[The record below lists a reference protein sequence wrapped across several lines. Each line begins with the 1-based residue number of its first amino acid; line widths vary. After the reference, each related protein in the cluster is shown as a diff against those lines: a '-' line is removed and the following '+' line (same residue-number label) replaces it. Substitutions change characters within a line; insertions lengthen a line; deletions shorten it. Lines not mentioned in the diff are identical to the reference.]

1 MAWND
6 KLKQLQSVVDVFSKL
21 DKHGDGFEDSMKN
34 AQKSLEGS
42 AKSAAAIA
50 GKEGAANGVGT
61 SVMSSPGIPPV
72 IGTNGMPTQPHVGG
86 PAAAPQVTN
95 PGAKSANGMPN
106 QPQVK
111 VNAGEVANDPN
122 EGWKR
127 GPFGEVNKVPIIGG
141 LLEGLLKP
149 MKMAYM
155 GLPTVQQS
163 FDYEYNRNRSAFAG
177 MGGGG
182 SLDDQHNAIR
192 QMSTNLGQKGIQTSA
207 TDVVEALNSSRSLGT
222 NIPGIGNSLALASN
236 LTPGLGFTGAA
247 SALTGLNAAR
257 NVNYLKVIGVQ
268 VRDGAT
274 GTMRDLKQIIED
286 LWSTLNKQKRGGSAI
301 TKHDLHMSLQPG
313 NALDSLLEQYFGNDP
328 MTRKIIEDGLL
339 AKASGVVDLGSQTQ
353 LSAAGVIPDAIKSKA
368 KRDNASSNLIGQFT
382 DSIVQGMEI
391 ANGMSRGLSNLMV
404 KISNIEG
411 IKQLAYLFA
420 GSKGFADT
428 LVGVGNGAG
437 GDLLDM
443 ITGIPFTGLA
453 EGGPADARNVYI
465 VGEKG
470 PELFVPHGG
479 GSGQK
484 MIGVNGPEFFAPEQ
498 DGHVVPNN
506 KLNFAGFMHKGGVAT
521 KKFADGSET
530 HENVDNNRGKPTR
543 HMHQENYTLTSDWG
557 TFKDGTQMEIEG
569 PKGLKALLKK
579 AGWKTDEDI
588 ANGIEILRRE
598 SGRKPVNDNL
608 EGNDMS
614 YGLFQINM
622 KNDIEGAGR
631 GAGDRRR
638 ANYAKYGVKNDWDL
652 YDPLINAR
660 IAWDISS
667 QGRKY
672 WQAWSTAKAA
682 GLDGRHYGHPRTN
695 DPWYNTFGGK
705 AWRAKQGITNFAG
718 DVADKVGDFA
728 GGVVDKAG
736 DIAGNVFNAVTS
748 VGPLGSIRSIVSKLK
763 GALSGTDFAKLANE
777 LGRGLESDVIGARA
791 GGGPVSASGAS
802 GNGGYN
808 INYGG
813 VTVKIE
819 NSGNWDENK
828 LASEIKKALDYD
840 SLIRKAVS
848 H

>member
-61 SVMSSPGIPPV
+61 SVMASPGIPPV

-182 SLDDQHNAIR
+182 SLDDQHNAVR

-247 SALTGLNAAR
+247 GALTGLNAAR

-368 KRDNASSNLIGQFT
+368 KRDNASSNMIGQFT

-453 EGGPADARNVYI
+453 AGGPADSRNTYI

-479 GSGQK
+479 GEQK
-484 MIGVNGPEFFAPEQ
+484 MIGVNGPEFFAPEK
-498 DGHVVPNN
+498 DGQVIPNH
-506 KLNFAGFMHKGGVAT
+506 KLNFAGFMHTGGNVTTKAVGEGHMHPEWDKGTPHKHGTRMYDKSKSLLNGTDAQKAQLRTALIKGGW
-521 KKFADGSET
+521 KSE
-530 HENVDNNRGKPTR
+530 
-543 HMHQENYTLTSDWG
+543 
-557 TFKDGTQMEIEG
+557 
-569 PKGLKALLKK
+569 
-579 AGWKTDEDI
+579 EDI
-588 ANGIEILRRE
+588 QNALSIIKYE
-598 SGRKPVNDNL
+598 SGGIADRENFEDKDV
-608 EGNDMS
+608 S

-622 KNDIEGAGR
+622 KNDWGGGSNEDMGKKR
-631 GAGDRRR
+631 LKD
-638 ANYAKYGVKNDWDL
+638 YAKYGIHNYWDL
-652 YDPLINAR
+652 YDPVKNAR
-660 IAWDISS
+660 AAWAISS
-667 QGRKY
+667 EGRQFKS
-672 WQAWSTAKAA
+672 WSTKHKA
-682 GLDGRHYGHPRTN
+682 GLAGEHYGHPRTN
-695 DPWYNTFGGK
+695 DPWYDTLGGK
-705 AWRAKQGITNFAG
+705 AWRAKQGITNTVG
-718 DVADKVGDFA
+718 KVVDKVVDVG
-728 GGVVDKAG
+728 GGVVDKVSDVAG
-736 DIAGNVFNAVTS
+736 DVFNAITS
-748 VGPLGSIRSIVSKLK
+748 KGPLGSIRSIVSKLK

-840 SLIRKAVS
+840 SLIRRAVS

>member
-6 KLKQLQSVVDVFSKL
+6 KLQQLQSVVDVFSKL
-21 DKHGDGFEDSMKN
+21 EKHGDGFEDSMKN

-50 GKEGAANGVGT
+50 GKEGASNGVGT
-61 SVMSSPGIPPV
+61 SVMASPGIPPV
-72 IGTNGMPTQPHVGG
+72 IGTNGMPHQPMVGG

-111 VNAGEVANDPN
+111 VNPGVVETDPTK
-122 EGWKR
+122 GWEK
-127 GPFGEVNKVPIIGG
+127 GPFADVAQLPLGIGG
-141 LLEGLLKP
+141 LLSKLTAPL
-149 MKMAYM
+149 KMAYM

-163 FDYEYNRNRSAFAG
+163 FDYEYNRNRAAFAG
-177 MGGGG
+177 MGGSG
-182 SLDDQHNAIR
+182 SLDDQQNAIR
-192 QMSTNLGQKGIQTSA
+192 NMSTDLGKKGVQTSA

-236 LTPGLGFTGAA
+236 LTPGLGFAGAA

-339 AKASGVVDLGSQTQ
+339 AKASGVVDLGSQEQ
-353 LSAAGVIPDAIKSKA
+353 LSAAGVIPDAIKSKG
-368 KRDNASSNLIGQFT
+368 KRDNASSNMIGQFT
-382 DSIVQGMEI
+382 DSIVQGFEI
-391 ANGMSRGLSNLMV
+391 ANKMAGSFSNLMV
-404 KISNIEG
+404 KLSNIPG

-420 GSKGFADT
+420 GGKGFADT
-428 LVGVGNGAG
+428 MVGVGNGVG

-443 ITGIPFTGLA
+443 LTGIPGLA
-453 EGGPADARNVYI
+453 EGGPTEARNTYI

-479 GSGQK
+479 GQQR
-484 MIGVNGPEFFAPEQ
+484 MIGVNGPEFFAPET
-498 DGHVVPNN
+498 DGQVIPNN
-506 KLNFAGFMHKGGVAT
+506 KLNFAGFMHEGGKVTTKVGAGHSHPDFDKGT
-521 KKFADGSET
+521 PHKHGSPA
-530 HENVDNNRGKPTR
+530 GK
-543 HMHQENYTLTSDWG
+543 
-557 TFKDGTQMEIEG
+557 
-569 PKGLKALLKK
+569 
-579 AGWKTDEDI
+579 I
-588 ANGIEILRRE
+588 ANGGRQIPEDELRTILKRNGWKSPEDVENGLSIIKRE
-598 SGRKPVNDNL
+598 SARKDNA
-608 EGNDMS
+608 ENFVGPDVS

-622 KNDIEGAGR
+622 KNDYNGGKNEDMGK
-631 GAGDRRR
+631 RRLKD
-638 ANYAKYGVKNDWDL
+638 YAKYGVHNYWDL
-652 YDPLINAR
+652 YDPDKNAR
-660 IAWDISS
+660 IAWAISS
-667 QGRKY
+667 EGRQFK
-672 WQAWSTAKAA
+672 AWSTAPAA
-682 GLDGRHYGHPRTN
+682 GLDGPIFGHPRRN
-695 DPWYNTFGGK
+695 DPYYDSVKGK
-705 AWRAKQGITNFAG
+705 LRVAAQGATNF
-718 DVADKVGDFA
+718 VS
-728 GGVVDKAG
+728 GVVSKAG
-736 DIAGNVFNAVTS
+736 DIAGDVFNAVTDS
-748 VGPLGSIRSIVSKLK
+748 GPLGGLKGIINGLK
-763 GALSGTDFAKLANE
+763 GAVSKTEFAKLIAE
-777 LGRGLESDVIGARA
+777 LGKGLLSDVVGARA
-791 GGGPVSASGAS
+791 EGGPVSASGAS

-819 NSGNWDENK
+819 SSGNWDENK

>member
-6 KLKQLQSVVDVFSKL
+6 KLKGLTSVVDIFKSL
-21 DKHGDGFEDSMKN
+21 DKSADGFEDSMKN
-34 AQKSLEGS
+34 AQKAIHAS
-42 AKSAAAIA
+42 AKDAAKMF
-50 GKEGAANGVGT
+50 GKEGAQNEAGT

-72 IGTNGMPTQPHVGG
+72 IGANGMPTQPHVGG
-86 PAAAPQVTN
+86 PAAAPQVVN

-106 QPQVK
+106 QPQLK
-111 VNAGEVANDPN
+111 VNGGEVANDPN

-141 LLEGLLKP
+141 ILDAAVRP

-163 FDYEYNRNRSAFAG
+163 FDYEYNRNRAAFAG

-182 SLDDQHNAIR
+182 SLDDQHNAVR
-192 QMSTNLGQKGIQTSA
+192 QMSTNLGQRGVQTSA
-207 TDVVEALNSSRSLGT
+207 TDVIEALNSSRSLGT
-222 NIPGIGNSLALASN
+222 NIPGIGNSLATASN

-247 SALTGLNAAR
+247 GALTGLNAAR
-257 NVNYLKVIGVQ
+257 NVNYLKVLGVNI
-268 VRDGAT
+268 RDAST
-274 GTMRDLKQIIED
+274 GTMRELKLIIED

-301 TKHDLHMSLQPG
+301 TKHDIHMSLQPG

-339 AKASGVVDLGSQTQ
+339 AKASGVVDLGNQEQ
-353 LSAAGVIPDAIKSKA
+353 LSAAGVIPDGIKSKA
-368 KRDNASSNLIGQFT
+368 KRDNASSNMIGQFT
-382 DSIVQGMEI
+382 DSIIQGMEI
-391 ANGMSRGLSNLMV
+391 ANGMARGMSNLLV
-404 KISNIEG
+404 KIAGMPI
-411 IKQLAYLFA
+411 IKDLMYMFA

-437 GDLLDM
+437 ADLLDM
-443 ITGIPFTGLA
+443 MTGIPLTGLA
-453 EGGPADARNVYI
+453 AGGPADARNVYI

-470 PELFVPHGG
+470 PELFVPYAGG
-479 GSGQK
+479 AEK

-498 DGHVVPNN
+498 DGHVIPNN

-521 KKFADGSET
+521 KKFDDGSET

-543 HMHQENYTLTSDWG
+543 HMHQENYTLRSDWG
-557 TFKDGTQMEIEG
+557 TFTDGTQMEKEG

-579 AGWKTDEDI
+579 AGWKTDADI
-588 ANGIEILRRE
+588 ENGIAIISKE

-608 EGNDMS
+608 ENNDMS

-622 KNDIEGAGR
+622 KNDIEGSGR

-652 YDPLINAR
+652 YDPLINAK
-660 IAWDISS
+660 IAWDISV

-672 WQAWSTAKAA
+672 WHAWSTAKEA
-682 GLDGRHYGHPRTN
+682 GLDGRRSGKPRTN
-695 DPWYNTFGGK
+695 DPWYDTTQGRLFNAG
-705 AWRAKQGITNFAG
+705 QGIVNAAG
-718 DVADKVGDFA
+718 KVVDKVGD
-728 GGVVDKAG
+728 VAG
-736 DIAGNVFNAVTS
+736 DVFNAVTS
-748 VGPLGSIRSIVSKLK
+748 KGPLGSIRGIVSKLK
-763 GALSGTDFAKLANE
+763 SAMSNADFAKLVAE

-802 GNGGYN
+802 GNSGYN

-819 NSGNWDENK
+819 GSGNWDENK
-828 LASEIKKALDYD
+828 LAAEIKKALDYD

>member
-1 MAWND
+1 
-6 KLKQLQSVVDVFSKL
+6 
-21 DKHGDGFEDSMKN
+21 
-34 AQKSLEGS
+34 
-42 AKSAAAIA
+42 
-50 GKEGAANGVGT
+50 
-61 SVMSSPGIPPV
+61 
-72 IGTNGMPTQPHVGG
+72 
-86 PAAAPQVTN
+86 
-95 PGAKSANGMPN
+95 
-106 QPQVK
+106 
-111 VNAGEVANDPN
+111 
-122 EGWKR
+122 
-127 GPFGEVNKVPIIGG
+127 
-141 LLEGLLKP
+141 

-182 SLDDQHNAIR
+182 SLDDQHNAVR

-207 TDVVEALNSSRSLGT
+207 TDVIEALNSSRSLGT
-222 NIPGIGNSLALASN
+222 NIPGIGNSLATASN

-274 GTMRDLKQIIED
+274 GTMRELKLIIED

-301 TKHDLHMSLQPG
+301 TKHDIHMSLQPG

-339 AKASGVVDLGSQTQ
+339 AKASGVVDLGNQEQ

-368 KRDNASSNLIGQFT
+368 KRDNASSNMIGQFT

-443 ITGIPFTGLA
+443 MTGIPFTGLA
-453 EGGPADARNVYI
+453 EGGPAGARNTYI

-479 GSGQK
+479 GSGQR

-498 DGHVVPNN
+498 DGQVIPNH
-506 KLNFAGFMHKGGVAT
+506 KLNFAGFMHTGGNVTT
-521 KKFADGSET
+521 KPVGE
-530 HENVDNNRGKPTR
+530 G
-543 HMHQENYTLTSDWG
+543 HMHPEWDKG
-557 TFKDGTQMEIEG
+557 TPHKHGTRFYSKAKSLLNGTDAQKADLRNILI
-569 PKGLKALLKK
+569 KG
-579 AGWKTDEDI
+579 GWKTEYDI
-588 ANGIEILRRE
+588 QNALAIIHHE
-598 SGRKPVNDNL
+598 SGGIPDRENF
-608 EGNDMS
+608 EGQDVS

-622 KNDIEGAGR
+622 KNDWGGGENENMGKNR
-631 GAGDRRR
+631 M
-638 ANYAKYGVKNDWDL
+638 AKYGQYGVYNYWDL
-652 YDPLINAR
+652 YDPVKNAKV
-660 IAWDISS
+660 AWATSS
-667 QGRKY
+667 QGR
-672 WQAWSTAKAA
+672 QFESWSTKHKA
-682 GLDGRHYGHPRTN
+682 GLDGPLYGYPRRN
-695 DPWYNTFGGK
+695 DPFYDTDKGK
-705 AWRAKQGITNFAG
+705 LKVAAKGITNFFGGA
-718 DVADKVGDFA
+718 ANKAANFA
-728 GGVVDKAG
+728 GGVVDKVSDVAG
-736 DIAGNVFNAVTS
+736 DVFNAVTS
-748 VGPLGSIRSIVSKLK
+748 KGPLGSIRSIVSKLK
-763 GALSGTDFAKLANE
+763 NAMSGTDFAKLANE